1 MCGIAGIYSLKNK
14 TSLPEDILLKM
25 ISILQHRGP
34 DETGI
39 YLDNAI
45 GLANARLSIIGLDD
59 GTQPLCN
66 EDSTL
71 WIVYNGETFNYI
83 ELKEEL
89 IQRGHRFST
98 HSDTE
103 VILHLYE
110 EYGPRCLEK
119 INGEFAIAIWDSVK
133 KELFLARDRVG
144 IKPLFFTRAKGKFLF
159 ASEIKALF
167 QDPEVSREIDP
178 EALVQVFTFWTT
190 VTPKTAFK
198 GVFELPPGHFM
209 KIDGMGEMTPKPY
222 WRIPYY
228 PAEEQWRGTFDEAQE
243 ELRRL
248 LKDAVAL
255 RLRADVPVGAYLSGG
270 LDSSILSSLICR
282 NFNNRLRTFSLSFQ
296 EKPFDEFSF
305 QKEMVQLLGTEHSQ
319 VEISNNQIRE
329 NFPQVVWLCEK
340 PLLRTGP
347 VPLYLLS
354 KLVRESQFKVVLTG
368 EGADEV
374 FGGYNIFKEAKL
386 RNFWRKQPDSKCRPM
401 LVERLYPYIFKNPSR
416 ARFFLQQ
423 FFSPKQEDVSD
434 PFFSHRPRWRNGEKN
449 MSFFSEGVR
458 ENLSKYNPYR
468 DLIGRLPQSF
478 SVYDV
483 FSKTQFLEMDI
494 FLSNYLL
501 SSQGDRVSMG
511 NSIELRLPYLDYR
524 VMEFAAKIPANWKIK
539 VLNEK
544 YILKQTF
551 QEAIPERIR
560 NRAKQPYRAPIREA
574 LLTGGPD
581 SYVKTMLSER
591 YLGKTGYFN
600 EKKVGHLIAKF
611 EKNSSSP
618 ANETQNMALVGIL
631 STQLLHQQFID
642 EFQPANVK
650 PLRPDKIVRK
660 NNNSSV

>member
-1 MCGIAGIYSLKNK
+1 MCGIAGTLSLKNK
-14 TSLPEDILLKM
+14 KIISEELIKRM
-25 ISILQHRGP
+25 ISSLRHRGP
-34 DETGI
+34 DESGI

-45 GLANARLSIIGLDD
+45 GLGNARLSIIGVAD

-66 EDSTL
+66 ENSTL

-89 IQRGHRFST
+89 IQRGHRFLT

-110 EYGPRCLEK
+110 EYGPQCLEK

-133 KELFLARDRVG
+133 NELFLARDRVG
-144 IKPLFFTRAKGKFLF
+144 IKPLYFTRTEEKFLF
-159 ASEIKALF
+159 SSEIKALF
-167 QDPEVSREIDP
+167 QDPDVSREIDHK
-178 EALVQVFTFWTT
+178 ALVQVFTFWTT

-198 GVFELPPGHFM
+198 GVSELSPGHYM
-209 KIDGMGEMTPKPY
+209 LVKKSGEVTLKAY

-228 PAEEQWRGTFDEAQE
+228 ASDEQWGGSYSDAQE
-243 ELRRL
+243 QLGEL
-248 LKDAVAL
+248 LKDAVGL

-270 LDSSILSSLICR
+270 LDSSILSYLISR

-296 EKPFDEFSF
+296 EKSFDESSF
-305 QKEMVQLLGTEHSQ
+305 QEEMIQLLGTEHSQ
-319 VEISNNQIRE
+319 VEISNTHIRE
-329 NFPQVVWLCEK
+329 NFPQVIWLCEK

-368 EGADEV
+368 EGADEI

-386 RNFWRKQPDSKCRPM
+386 RNFWKKQPESKCRPM

-416 ARFFLQQ
+416 ARVYLQQ
-423 FFSPKQEDVSD
+423 FFSFKSEDEDD
-434 PFFSHRPRWRNGEKN
+434 PFFSHRARWRNGEKN
-449 MSFFSEGVR
+449 RSFFSESFR
-458 ENLSKYNPYR
+458 ENLMQYDPYE
-468 DLIGRLPQSF
+468 DLIERLPRSF
-478 SVYDV
+478 PDYDI

-544 YILKQTF
+544 HILKQTF
-551 QEAIPERIR
+551 KEAIPESIR
-560 NRAKQPYRAPIREA
+560 NRAKQPYRAPIKEA
-574 LLTGGPD
+574 LLTGRPD
-581 SYVKTMLSER
+581 CYVKTMLSER
-591 YLGKTGYFN
+591 YLRKTGYFN
-600 EKKVGHLIAKF
+600 EKKVSHLITKF
-611 EKNSSSP
+611 EKNSSP
-618 ANETQNMALVGIL
+618 LANETQNMALVGIL
-631 STQLLHQQFID
+631 SAQLLHHQFID
-642 EFQPANVK
+642 EFKFAAVK
-650 PLRPDKIVRK
+650 PLRPDKIVRR
-660 NNNSSV
+660 NNT

>member
-14 TSLPEDILLKM
+14 KNMAEDILIKM

-110 EYGPRCLEK
+110 EYGPECLGK

-144 IKPLFFTRAKGKFLF
+144 IKPLFFTRVKGKFLF

-167 QDPEVSREIDP
+167 QDPEVSRQIDP
-178 EALVQVFTFWTT
+178 EALAQVFTYWTT

-209 KIDGMGEMTPKPY
+209 KIDELGDVTPKPY

-228 PAEEQWRGTFDEAQE
+228 SAGEQWRGTFDEAQE

-270 LDSSILSSLICR
+270 LDSSILSSLISR

-305 QKEMVQLLGTEHSQ
+305 QKEMVQSLGTEHSQ
-319 VEISNNQIRE
+319 VKISNNQVRE

-386 RNFWRKQPDSKCRPM
+386 RNFWRQQPDSKCRPM

-416 ARFFLQQ
+416 TRVFLQQ
-423 FFSPKQEDVSD
+423 FFSTKQEDVYD
-434 PFFSHRPRWRNGEKN
+434 PFVSHRSRWKNGEKN
-449 MSFFSEGVR
+449 IAFLSENVR
-458 ENLSKYNPYR
+458 ENLSKYDPYT
-468 DLIGRLPQSF
+468 DLIGRLP
-478 SVYDV
+478 
-483 FSKTQFLEMDI
+483 
-494 FLSNYLL
+494 
-501 SSQGDRVSMG
+501 
-511 NSIELRLPYLDYR
+511 
-524 VMEFAAKIPANWKIK
+524 
-539 VLNEK
+539 
-544 YILKQTF
+544 
-551 QEAIPERIR
+551 
-560 NRAKQPYRAPIREA
+560 
-574 LLTGGPD
+574 
-581 SYVKTMLSER
+581 
-591 YLGKTGYFN
+591 
-600 EKKVGHLIAKF
+600 
-611 EKNSSSP
+611 
-618 ANETQNMALVGIL
+618 
-631 STQLLHQQFID
+631 
-642 EFQPANVK
+642 
-650 PLRPDKIVRK
+650 
-660 NNNSSV
+660 

>member
-14 TSLPEDILLKM
+14 KSLTEDILIKM
-25 ISILQHRGP
+25 ISILRYRGP

-39 YLDNAI
+39 YLDNDI

-71 WIVYNGETFNYI
+71 WIVYNGEAFNYI

-98 HSDTE
+98 RSDTE

-110 EYGPRCLEK
+110 EYGPGCLEK

-159 ASEIKALF
+159 ASEIKALIM
-167 QDPEVSREIDP
+167 DPDVPREIDH
-178 EALVQVFTFWTT
+178 EALVQIFTFWTT

-198 GVFELPPGHFM
+198 GVYELPPGHYLTVREN
-209 KIDGMGEMTPKPY
+209 GEMIQKAY
-222 WRIPYY
+222 WRIPYRG
-228 PAEEQWRGTFDEAQE
+228 PGEQWAGTFGEAQE
-243 ELRRL
+243 VLRGL
-248 LKDAVAL
+248 LQDAVGL

-270 LDSSILSSLICR
+270 LDSSIISSLISR
-282 NFNNRLRTFSLSFQ
+282 NFNNQLRTFSLSFQ
-296 EKPFDEFSF
+296 EKSFDESMY
-305 QKEMVQLLGTEHSQ
+305 QKEMIRFLGTEHSQ
-319 VEISNNQIRE
+319 VEISNTHIRE
-329 NFPQVVWLCEK
+329 NFPDVVWLCEK

-354 KLVRESQFKVVLTG
+354 KLVRENQFKVVLTG

-374 FGGYNIFKEAKL
+374 FGGYNIYKEAKL
-386 RNFWRKQPDSKCRPM
+386 RYFLGQQPNSKCRPI
-401 LVERLYPYIFKNPSR
+401 LVQRLYPYIFKTPSR
-416 ARFFLQQ
+416 TKAFLQQ
-423 FFSPKQEDVSD
+423 FFSFKCGELGD

-449 MSFFSEGVR
+449 TSFLSRDVR
-458 ENLSKYNPYR
+458 ENLTQYDPYD
-468 DLIGRLPQSF
+468 DLKARLPKSF
-478 SVYDV
+478 PDYDV
-483 FSKTQFLEMDI
+483 FSKAQFLEMDI

-511 NSIELRLPYLDYR
+511 NSLELRLPYLDYR
-524 VMEFAAKIPANWKIK
+524 VMEFAAGIPATWKIK

-544 YILKQTF
+544 YILK
-551 QEAIPERIR
+551 EAFREMIPENIR
-560 NRAKQPYRAPIREA
+560 KRAKQPYRAPIKEA
-574 LLTGGPD
+574 FWTDDTGC
-581 SYVKTMLSER
+581 YVNTMLSEE
-591 YLGKTGYFN
+591 YLNKTGYFN
-600 EKKVGHLIAKF
+600 EKKVGHLLAKF
-611 EKNSSSP
+611 RKNISSV

-631 STQLLHQQFID
+631 STQLLHHQFID
-642 EFQPANVK
+642 EFHSAAVK
-650 PLRPDKIVRK
+650 PLRPNKVIRK
-660 NNNSSV
+660 NDKCRV